1 MRKNE
6 AIWLVS
12 SGCFM
17 SVKPHAHN
25 SMARVSDV
33 NDEEAPTV
41 LLVDNNQMSIHRL
54 TSIFRQR
61 EFNVEVCEDG
71 DRAVDEYIRLDPELV
86 VLALDIPSLDGHLA
100 ALEMREHS
108 KDCRILFS
116 APKRQAELAHDAT
129 YSAGAIGWV
138 EKPITASAIE
148 TIWPMVLGPI
158 PEAPGLEDLDEIHP
172 VENTVQP
179 EPDIEL
185 PPLPLP
191 AAELPP
197 LPISP
202 ATPEAQP
209 VKKAKRSS
217 KGKRLFFVFILFSI
231 IGGAGYY
238 AWSQGLI

>member
-1 MRKNE
+1 
-6 AIWLVS
+6 
-12 SGCFM
+12 
-17 SVKPHAHN
+17 
-25 SMARVSDV
+25 MARVTDT
-33 NDEEAPTV
+33 NDDEAPTV
-41 LLVDNNQMSIHRL
+41 LLVDNNQMSVHRL

-61 EFNVEVCEDG
+61 QFNVAVCDDG
-71 DRAVDEYIRLDPELV
+71 DRAVDEFIRIDPELV

-116 APKRQAELAHDAT
+116 APKRQAQLALDAT

-138 EKPITASAIE
+138 EKPITASSIE

-158 PEAPGLEDLDEIHP
+158 PDAPGLQDLDEIHP
-172 VENTVQP
+172 ADDVVEP
-179 EPDIEL
+179 EPDMEL

-191 AAELPP
+191 GQLPP
-197 LPISP
+197 LPIN
-202 ATPEAQP
+202 P
-209 VKKAKRSS
+209 VTEGDVAKPKKKKSSKAKR
-217 KGKRLFFVFILFSI
+217 LFTVLIIFSI